1 MTPEEILK
9 IIEAFFDA
17 ITRVLV
23 ALGIIK
29 EEDVKEEET
38 TA

>member
-1 MTPEEILK
+1 MTPEEILN
-9 IIEAFFDA
+9 IIEAFFAA
-17 ITRVLV
+17 ITRVLI

-29 EEDVKEEET
+29 EEGKEEET